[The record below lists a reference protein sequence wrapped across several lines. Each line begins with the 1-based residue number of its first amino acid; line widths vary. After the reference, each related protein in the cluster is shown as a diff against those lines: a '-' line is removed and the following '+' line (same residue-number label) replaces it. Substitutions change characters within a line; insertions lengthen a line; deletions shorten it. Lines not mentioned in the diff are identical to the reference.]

1 MRGFCKANILK
12 MLAMPPLPFIIR
24 RPMEKMDALL
34 FDFDGVVADT
44 ESQYTRFWNGVAERY
59 GAAGGADFAL
69 RIKGTPLK
77 RIFAERF
84 AHLNAGCLAE
94 ISESLSE
101 FEKRLSFE
109 PVKGAV
115 EFISAARSRGF
126 KTALVTSS
134 GAEKMRRAFASTGYG
149 KLFDALVTAEDIE
162 RGKPDPMCYLA
173 AAKLGSEPRRCAA
186 FEDSVAGLKAGRAAG
201 MFAVGLLTTFPESE
215 ILPLC
220 DAAIPD
226 FSNAEMIFSLLE

>member
-1 MRGFCKANILK
+1 
-12 MLAMPPLPFIIR
+12 MPPLPAIIR
-24 RPMEKMDALL
+24 RTMEKMDALL

-44 ESQYTRFWNGVAERY
+44 ESQYTRFWKGIAGKY
-59 GAAGGADFAL
+59 GAAGGGDFAL

-84 AHLNAGCLAE
+84 AHLGAGCLAE

-101 FEKRLSFE
+101 FEKSLSFE

-115 EFISAARSRGF
+115 EFISAARGRGC

-134 GAEKMRRAFASTGYG
+134 GAEKMRRVFASTGYG

-173 AAKLGSEPRRCAA
+173 AAAKLGSEPRRCAV

-201 MFAVGLLTTFPESE
+201 MFTVGLLTTFPESE

-226 FSNAEMIFSLLE
+226 FSSAGKLAAMLLP

>member
-1 MRGFCKANILK
+1 
-12 MLAMPPLPFIIR
+12 MLAMPPLPAIIR

-44 ESQYTRFWNGVAERY
+44 ESQYTCFWNGVAEKY
-59 GAAGGADFAL
+59 GAAGGGDFSL
-69 RIKGTPLK
+69 RIKRTPLK

-84 AHLNAGCLAE
+84 AHLGAGCLAE

-101 FEKRLSFE
+101 FEKSLSFE

-115 EFISAARSRGF
+115 EFISAARVRGR

-134 GAEKMRRAFASTGYG
+134 GAEKMRRVFASTGYG

-173 AAKLGSEPRRCAA
+173 AAAKLGSEPRRCAV

-201 MFAVGLLTTFPESE
+201 MFTVGLLTTFPESE

-226 FSNAEMIFSLLE
+226 FSNAGKLAAMLLP

>member
-1 MRGFCKANILK
+1 
-12 MLAMPPLPFIIR
+12 
-24 RPMEKMDALL
+24 MEKMDALL

-44 ESQYTRFWNGVAERY
+44 ESQYTRFWNGVAEKY
-59 GAAGGADFAL
+59 GAAGGGDFAL

-84 AHLNAGCLAE
+84 AHLGAGCLAE

-101 FEKRLSFE
+101 FEKSLSFE

-115 EFISAARSRGF
+115 EFISAARGRGC

-134 GAEKMRRAFASTGYG
+134 GAEKMRRVFASTGYG

-162 RGKPDPMCYLA
+162 SGKPDPMCYLAA
-173 AAKLGSEPRRCAA
+173 AAKLGSEPRRCAV

-201 MFAVGLLTTFPESE
+201 MFTVGLLTTFPESE

-226 FSNAEMIFSLLE
+226 FSNAGKLAAMLLP

>member
-1 MRGFCKANILK
+1 
-12 MLAMPPLPFIIR
+12 MLAMPPFPAIIR
-24 RPMEKMDALL
+24 RPMEKLDALL

-59 GAAGGADFAL
+59 GAAGGGDFAL

-77 RIFAERF
+77 RILAERF
-84 AHLNAGCLAE
+84 AHLGAGCLAE

-115 EFISAARSRGF
+115 EFISAARGRGY

-173 AAKLGSEPRRCAA
+173 AAAKLGSEPRRCAV
-186 FEDSVAGLKAGRAAG
+186 FEDSVAGLKAGGAAG
-201 MFAVGLLTTFPESE
+201 MFTVGLLTTFPESE

-226 FSNAEMIFSLLE
+226 FSNAEKLAAMLFS

>member
-1 MRGFCKANILK
+1 MNSRKGS
-12 MLAMPPLPFIIR
+12 P
-24 RPMEKMDALL
+24 
-34 FDFDGVVADT
+34 
-44 ESQYTRFWNGVAERY
+44 
-59 GAAGGADFAL
+59 AGGGDFAL

-77 RIFAERF
+77 RILAERF
-84 AHLNAGCLAE
+84 AHLGAGCLAE

-115 EFISAARSRGF
+115 EFISAARGRGY

-173 AAKLGSEPRRCAA
+173 AAAKLGSEPRRCAV

-201 MFAVGLLTTFPESE
+201 MFTVGLLTTFPESE

-226 FSNAEMIFSLLE
+226 FSNAEKLAAMLFS